1 MKQLA
6 ILIPFLSLCQFT
18 FGQENYQE
26 KFTEYCTT
34 HDTIA
39 QLKVLQVWENSNP
52 NDPELFTSY
61 FNYYFQRSK
70 YTMLNMGSKP
80 IGEESLQIKDS
91 TDKVMG
97 FLVEKTYFK
106 PELLD
111 QGFEWINNGIKKY
124 PSRLDMR
131 FGKIYALGQSEDWK
145 GFTGEILESIQYSD
159 EINNKWTWTN
169 NEPVEDAENFFLG
182 SIQGYQ
188 SQLYNTEEDS
198 LLKNMR
204 QISEQVL
211 KYYPNHVESLSNIS
225 VTYMLTGQYAEALPP
240 LLNAEKIAP
249 NDIIVLSNIA
259 HAYKLN
265 EDNKNAIKYYKKLL
279 EIGDERTKK
288 LAEQQ
293 LDLLEK

>member
-18 FGQENYQE
+18 FGQENYHE

-34 HDTIA
+34 HDTLA
-39 QLKVLQVWENSNP
+39 QREVLEVWESSKP
-52 NDPELFTSY
+52 DDPELFTSY
-61 FNYYFQRSK
+61 FNYYFQLSK
-70 YTMLNMGSKP
+70 YNMLNMDSKP
-80 IGEESLQIKDS
+80 GGEENLQIKDS

-97 FLVEKTYFK
+97 FLVEKTYFN
-106 PELLD
+106 PELID
-111 QGFEWINNGIKKY
+111 QGFEWINKGIKKF

-131 FGKIYALGQSEDWK
+131 FGKIYAFGQIEDWK
-145 GFTGEILESIQYSD
+145 GFTGEILEAIRYSN

-188 SQLYNTEEDS
+188 SQLYNTDEDS

-204 QISEQVL
+204 EISEEVL
-211 KYYPNHVESLSNIS
+211 KYYPNHVESLSNIA
-225 VTYMLTGQYAEALPP
+225 VTYLLAGLYAEALPP
-240 LLNAEKIAP
+240 LLKAEIIDP

-265 EDNKNAIKYYKKLL
+265 EDKPNAIKYYKKLL
-279 EIGDERTKK
+279 EIGDERTKQ
-288 LAEQQ
+288 LAKQQ
-293 LDLLEK
+293 LELLEK